1 MLAHTHTTR
10 HTHTHT
16 PHTHHT
22 HIHTHT
28 HTHTHTALDS
38 RMSTGGRLFITI
50 TFDHLCSSTMGNYA
64 SKLLSYT
71 NESRKE
77 CDEQQTAAQQVTMED
92 NSTCTPVLSEKRILG
107 DPRSVSAGIT
117 RTPIE
122 VKCTPVGVSRDT
134 LSAIP
139 KYLQRKQYLE
149 TDLDVVMP
157 PLTPKKCCILKSMN
171 SDQQSEP
178 DEDYLTPNVN
188 VAKSSKVITP
198 IDKERF
204 IILGLDPRSPAADF
218 DRTPIL
224 MPRSLA
230 LIKARSQENLSRRGS
245 YETDIYNPK
254 NSLQMT
260 STSLSISEI
269 LLSNT
274 ASETLKTPDTEKQDK
289 SLTISQYDSDL
300 SISKSE
306 KEITVIK
313 NSKFTNVKE
322 KSLISDERTVAI
334 DNEEDNKDDTEK
346 QNVYENI
353 ESNTWMKDD
362 DKIKLWH
369 DSLSS
374 EESVSG
380 KEDQEALSQEKVSR
394 EDVII
399 TFDKYTTISTSL
411 KLIKTKDFR
420 KKGDIKGNKK
430 KNAKVDVKLNEEK
443 VFTPEN
449 KRGTEMHENRT
460 PLGNRS
466 NNGQMQK
473 KPQQLLRGK
482 ATPTRMQQENTPPC
496 KTYNGKTK
504 KNGIQWDPNSTV
516 LI

>member
-1 MLAHTHTTR
+1 
-10 HTHTHT
+10 
-16 PHTHHT
+16 
-22 HIHTHT
+22 
-28 HTHTHTALDS
+28 
-38 RMSTGGRLFITI
+38 
-50 TFDHLCSSTMGNYA
+50 MGNYA

-71 NESRKE
+71 NESQKE
-77 CDEQQTAAQQVTMED
+77 CNEQQTAAQQVTTED
-92 NSTCTPVLSEKRILG
+92 NSTCAPVLSEKRILG

-157 PLTPKKCCILKSMN
+157 PLTPKKCHIPKSMN

-178 DEDYLTPNVN
+178 DEDYLTPNAN

-254 NSLQMT
+254 NSRQET

-289 SLTISQYDSDL
+289 SHTTSQYDSDL

-334 DNEEDNKDDTEK
+334 DNEEDNKDETEK
-346 QNVYENI
+346 QNVCENI

-380 KEDQEALSQEKVSR
+380 KEDQKELSQEKVSR

-411 KLIKTKDFR
+411 KLIKTKEDFR
-420 KKGDIKGNKK
+420 KRGDIKGNKK

-496 KTYNGKTK
+496 KTYNGKTR
-504 KNGIQWDPNSTV
+504 NGIQWDPNSTV